1 MGPPSRGRPACPW
14 DTAVPPGEGP
24 STPGP
29 GALAAA
35 KVAVLGSSG
44 SPRMASRAASSSP
57 RPSWSRSRGSCAQ
70 GMTGQDPRVPQRGHS
85 APLLAGRGARGGGGK
100 QGSGSSRNGLKP
112 HLLLQ
117 GLKWGRT
124 LEAASEPEFQLLPAP
139 APRTAGGSRP
149 ASPEAAGGPWRRGLH
164 PKLRAEPHP
173 QGLLRWFRHP
183 GGPIWP

>member
-85 APLLAGRGARGGGGK
+85 APLLAGRGARGAVPLGSSGRSRPGAELRVPAAHTLALRLEDCWAGPEPLGSLSSWVGPKRGAFGSCGGGC
-100 QGSGSSRNGLKP
+100 REENN
-112 HLLLQ
+112 
-117 GLKWGRT
+117 
-124 LEAASEPEFQLLPAP
+124 
-139 APRTAGGSRP
+139 
-149 ASPEAAGGPWRRGLH
+149 
-164 PKLRAEPHP
+164 
-173 QGLLRWFRHP
+173 
-183 GGPIWP
+183 